1 MCGALVN
8 LLRTIF
14 LTIYESCCIP
24 YRLFLCTFPYCNTM
38 ELYVVAVCHLHILQ
52 IILSYYVSVLYDF
65 VMCFSE
71 HIAPVLSLTPAL
83 NNSVIVSGGED
94 SRIII
99 TSLLTGE
106 VVMKIDHHRGPVT
119 SVKVNTAGDV
129 LVSGPAAILVLLS
142 FSFLK
147 TSRLFNSVVLF
158 CFLFFMAFPWFLLL

>member
-1 MCGALVN
+1 MLID
-8 LLRTIF
+8 L
-14 LTIYESCCIP
+14 
-24 YRLFLCTFPYCNTM
+24 M
-38 ELYVVAVCHLHILQ
+38 
-52 IILSYYVSVLYDF
+52 
-65 VMCFSE
+65 MCFSE

-106 VVMKIDHHRGPVT
+106 VVMKIDHHRGPVM

-142 FSFLK
+142 FSFFK
-147 TSRLFNSVVLF
+147 TFISLFNYVVLF
-158 CFLFFMAFPWFLLL
+158 CLLFILSLPWLLLV

>member
-1 MCGALVN
+1 MFMLTALVM
-8 LLRTIF
+8 R
-14 LTIYESCCIP
+14 
-24 YRLFLCTFPYCNTM
+24 
-38 ELYVVAVCHLHILQ
+38 
-52 IILSYYVSVLYDF
+52 
-65 VMCFSE
+65 FSE
-71 HIAPVLSLTPAL
+71 HIAPVLSLTTAL

-142 FSFLK
+142 FSFFK
-147 TSRLFNSVVLF
+147 TFRLFNCVVLF
-158 CFLFFMAFPWFLLL
+158 CILFFLAFP

>member
-1 MCGALVN
+1 MLSD
-8 LLRTIF
+8 LL
-14 LTIYESCCIP
+14 
-24 YRLFLCTFPYCNTM
+24 
-38 ELYVVAVCHLHILQ
+38 
-52 IILSYYVSVLYDF
+52 
-65 VMCFSE
+65 MCFSE

-106 VVMKIDHHRGPVT
+106 VVMKIDHHRGPVM

-142 FSFLK
+142 FSFFK
-147 TSRLFNSVVLF
+147 TFSPFNSVVLF
-158 CFLFFMAFPWFLLL
+158 CLLFILSLPWLLLL